1 MRFALFSTLLLV
13 FGILFAS
20 VAWAQTSI
28 YTGIVLDETNG
39 TALIGATVTNKES
52 TATSITDSNGSFSIT
67 AGEGNV
73 LEITYTG
80 YTTQQITLGRQ
91 LKLSIVLST
100 GVASKLEE
108 VVVVGYGTQKRS
120 KLTGSVSKLDN
131 KIMETGIRSNP
142 AQALA
147 GTIPGLRV
155 ITGTGRPGSIPAII
169 LRGGT
174 NFDGTGS
181 PLYLIDGQV
190 RESLSDINPEE
201 IESMEVLKDASA
213 TAIYGARA
221 SNGVV
226 LVTTKRGKVGSSSIN
241 LKARWGHNYL
251 NIPYNFLSAEDYL
264 KWARLGVVQAII
276 NGQRTAAELNN
287 VGARGTGNMYFAP
300 GTTTPLDGN
309 YDSRARWSTM
319 RLTEENRF
327 LLNEGWKTMKDPV
340 PTNTAGHYDPNGTY
354 ADLLFQEFNF
364 REAAFKSPAPSH
376 DYNIGFTGGNEKG
389 KYYANIGQYNE
400 DGLSLNTFYK
410 RINLALNADYQIKPW
425 LKSESGFQ
433 FAKANWRDNS
443 LLSSEDGYWGRM
455 LSAPPTLR
463 ERSPITNELILGRDA
478 NDGNPLVNA
487 NKFIRKNQT
496 DKFTMN
502 QALTVFL
509 WEGLNVRFNGIL
521 YYDEGHEESFNKD
534 YRTGFLSY
542 TNPNAGWNR
551 DRASSASFDRTIR
564 QTYNAVVNY
573 KKETGLH
580 YFDAM
585 AGAEYYDAYTKGLS
599 AGGRLAPTDDFM
611 DLGLTKNTSTDF
623 TRSTDSWHSRE
634 RIISQFGR
642 VNYDFDDKYLASF
655 TLRRDGVS
663 RLATQTRY
671 GVFPAASLGW
681 MVSRES
687 FMGNTSDWLNYL
699 KLRAS
704 WGKNGNI
711 GIGTSN
717 AIGIY
722 EVQGAYGSLTPYNG
736 VTGFLLTSLA
746 NPTLQWEK
754 STTTEFGFDM
764 GLFKNAIYLSAA
776 YYNRV
781 TTDKLAFVTLPVS
794 SGISSNRTNN
804 GSLRNRG
811 IEMDITA
818 NIIRKTDFKW
828 SVSANAAWNKNIV
841 LKLPFNGNENNR
853 QGGQRVYDP
862 ASGQII
868 WVGGLQEGQEW
879 GTVYGFVSDGIIRNA
894 EDLANYNKIDEAAGV
909 AYDLGNAAGRKVAS
923 QKLITERGL
932 TGFISTQLGDM
943 KWRDLDK
950 NDTIDYRDMAP
961 LGRTLPR
968 WTGGFNTSL
977 SYKGISLFMRLDF
990 GFGHVQRDFMQGWS
1004 LGAMQGEFNPT
1015 NIVMDTWTA
1024 DNPGAKYPRYTW
1036 ADQLNT
1042 KNFDRPST
1050 LFWVNSSYLAF
1061 REVSLSYSVPKSLL
1075 QKVRIT
1081 GLTLTATGQNLGYL
1095 TNKMLKLP
1103 ERTGAQRSAYTIP
1116 TILVFGANLSF

>member
-1 MRFALFSTLLLV
+1 MRFASLNSVLLFL
-13 FGILFAS
+13 GIFVS
-20 VAWAQTSI
+20 FVAAAQTRS
-28 YTGIVLDETNG
+28 YTGTVLDEMTG
-39 TALIGATVTNKES
+39 TGLPGATISNKNS
-52 TATSITDSNGSFSIT
+52 GATSVSDENGAFTI
-67 AGEGNV
+67 AGNEGEV
-73 LEITYTG
+73 LEITYAG
-80 YTTQQITLGRQ
+80 YTARQITLGRQ
-91 LKLSIVLST
+91 SNLSISLTSEA
-100 GVASKLEE
+100 ASKLDE

-131 KIMETGIRSNP
+131 KVLETGIRSNP

-155 ITGTGRPGSIPAII
+155 VTGSGRPGSLPAII

-174 NFDGTGS
+174 DFNGTGS
-181 PLYLIDGQV
+181 PLYVIDGQV
-190 RESLSDINPEE
+190 RPSLSDINPEE

-226 LVTTKRGKVGSSSIN
+226 LVTTKRGKAGRSSID
-241 LKARWGHNYL
+241 LKAKWGQSYL
-251 NIPYNFLSAEDYL
+251 NVPYDFLSAEDYI

-276 NGQRTAAELNN
+276 NQQRPASELGI
-287 VGARGTGNMYFAP
+287 VGPRGTGNLYFAP

-319 RLTEENRF
+319 RLTDENRF
-327 LLNEGWKTMKDPV
+327 LLNEGWQTMKDPV
-340 PTNTAGHYDPNGTY
+340 PTNAAGAYDPNGTY
-354 ADLLFQEFNF
+354 ADLIFQEFNF
-364 REAAFKSPAPSH
+364 RDVAFKSPAPSQ
-376 DYNIGFTGGNEKG
+376 DYNIGLTGGNEKG
-389 KYYANIGQYNE
+389 RYYANIGHYNE

-410 RINLALNADYQIKPW
+410 RLNLALNADYQIKPW

-443 LLSSEDGYWGRM
+443 LLTGEDGYWGRM

-463 ERSPITNELILGRDA
+463 ERSPVTGDLILGRDA

-487 NKFIRKNQT
+487 DKFVRRNQT

-502 QALTVFL
+502 QALTVSL
-509 WEGLNVRFNGIL
+509 LKDLSVRLNGIL
-521 YYDEGHEESFNKD
+521 YYDEGHYESFNKD

-551 DRASSASFDRTIR
+551 DRSSSASFDRTVT
-564 QTYNAVVNY
+564 QTYNAVLNY
-573 KKETGLH
+573 KKEIQLH
-580 YFDAM
+580 SFDAM
-585 AGAEYYDAYTKGLS
+585 VGAEYFDSYTKGLG

-611 DLGLTKNTSTDF
+611 DLGLTRNTSTDF
-623 TRSTDSWHSRE
+623 TRSTDSWHMRE
-634 RIISQFGR
+634 RILSQFGR
-642 VNYDFDDKYLASF
+642 VNYDFDEKYLASF
-655 TLRRDGVS
+655 TVRRDGVS
-663 RLATQTRY
+663 RLASQTRY

-681 MVSRES
+681 IVSRES
-687 FMGNTSDWLNYL
+687 FMSNTSDWLNYL

-717 AIGIY
+717 AIGVY
-722 EVQGAYGSLTPYNG
+722 EVQGAYGSQTPYNG

-754 STTTEFGFDM
+754 SATTEFGFDM
-764 GLFKNAIYLSAA
+764 GLFDNAIYLSAA
-776 YYNRV
+776 YYNRI
-781 TTDKLAFVTLPVS
+781 TTDKLAYITLPVS
-794 SGISSNRTNN
+794 SGISTNRTNN

-811 IEMDITA
+811 VEMDLTA
-818 NIIRKTDFKW
+818 NIIRKSDFKW

-841 LKLPFNGNENNR
+841 LKLPYNGNENNR

-879 GTVYGFVSDGIIRNA
+879 GEVFGYIPDGIIRTA

-909 AYDLGNAAGRKVAS
+909 PYDIGNSAGRKVAS
-923 QKLITERGL
+923 QQLITERGL

-943 KWRDLDK
+943 RWKDLDK
-950 NDTIDYRDMAP
+950 NDTIDYRDMSS

-977 SYKGISLFMRLDF
+977 SYKGISLFLRLDF
-990 GFGHVQRDFMQGWS
+990 GLGHIQRDFIQAWS
-1004 LGAMQGEFNPT
+1004 LGSMQGEFNPT
-1015 NIVMDTWTA
+1015 SIVKDTWTP
-1024 DNPGAKYPRYTW
+1024 DNPNAKYPRYTW

-1042 KNFDRPST
+1042 KNFDRPSN
-1050 LFWVNSSYLAF
+1050 LFWVNSNYLAF
-1061 REVSLSYSVPKSLL
+1061 REVSLSYSVPTSILSKARMSA
-1075 QKVRIT
+1075 
-1081 GLTLTATGQNLGYL
+1081 LTLTATGQNLGYL

-1103 ERTGAQRSAYTIP
+1103 ERSGAQGSAYTIP
-1116 TILVFGANLSF
+1116 SIFVFGANLSF